1 MASVSV
7 VLICFAKLDTL
18 TLQCFKMFFL
28 VKLSVGLTLKLEVS
42 PRVWAGKHARGG
54 LTCESN
60 DTNWSVR
67 SFRSR
72 RSG

>member
-7 VLICFAKLDTL
+7 VLICFAKLDNL
-18 TLQCFKMFFL
+18 TLQCFKWFFL
-28 VKLSVGLTLKLEVS
+28 VKLSLGLILEGS
-42 PRVWAGKHARGG
+42 PRVWAGRHAHGG

-60 DTNWSVR
+60 DTNQSTL